1 MVDIFSPAKRS
12 WIMSRI
18 RSKNTKIDLLMKR
31 MLEENWLAYIM
42 YPNIFGSPVF
52 VLKDKQIAIFCDGE
66 FWHGYR
72 YYEKKKP
79 GKKYWREKIE
89 RNMRRDKLVARKL
102 RSMGYRVLRFWGHDI
117 EKKPEVCLG
126 RIKRSVAKRA

>member
-18 RSKNTKIDLLMKR
+18 RSKNTKIDLSMKR
-31 MLEENWLAYIM
+31 MLEENGLAYAM
-42 YPNIFGSPVF
+42 YPDVFGRPDF
-52 VLKDKQIAIFCDGE
+52 VLKEKQIAIFCDGE

-79 GKKYWREKIE
+79 
-89 RNMRRDKLVARKL
+89 
-102 RSMGYRVLRFWGHDI
+102 
-117 EKKPEVCLG
+117 EKK
-126 RIKRSVAKRA
+126 